1 MKMLA
6 SFSSL
11 ALGDLLD
18 WGKEELK
25 VLGSSEA
32 EVNAEQ
38 LLCQTA
44 GLDRF
49 QLYLEPRRKISR
61 ELKIKYC
68 ELIARRKKRIPL
80 AYLVGEAS
88 FWNETLKVN
97 QDCLIPRPETEL
109 LVEQFIRQ
117 TRFQKDQAFSFLDLG
132 AGSGAIGI
140 SLLRHFAKA
149 KATFS
154 DISRKALELVR
165 DNLTCYALLNRAEI
179 IYSDLFSS
187 FTAEDAPGLPG
198 VSGAVPARGDRLGA
212 GGRAKRG
219 PLTPHPTLSP
229 QGERERVRGFRKWNT
244 IVSNPPYLSEDD
256 WQAVEPEIFF
266 EPKIALQGGKDGLDF
281 YRRIVPA
288 AKSYLETNG
297 WLFLETGK
305 GQAGAVRNLF
315 EQNHFQNIMIF
326 KDFNRIER
334 IVSGQV

>member
-6 SFSSL
+6 AFSSL

-38 LLCQTA
+38 LLCGAA

-61 ELKIKYC
+61 EIKTRYR

-80 AYLVGEAS
+80 AYLAGEAS

-109 LVEQFIRQ
+109 LVEQFIRR
-117 TRFQKDQAFSFLDLG
+117 TGFQKDQAFSFLDLG

-140 SLLRHFAKA
+140 SLLRHFEKS

-154 DISRKALELVR
+154 DISFKALERVR
-165 DNLTCYALLNRAEI
+165 ENLTAYGLLGRAKI
-179 IYSDLFSS
+179 AGSDLFSNLQS
-187 FTAEDAPGLPG
+187 
-198 VSGAVPARGDRLGA
+198 
-212 GGRAKRG
+212 
-219 PLTPHPTLSP
+219 
-229 QGERERVRGFRKWNT
+229 QKWNA
-244 IVSNPPYLSEDD
+244 IVSNPPYLSGDD

-266 EPKIALQGGKDGLDF
+266 EPKIALEGGKNGLDF

-288 AKSYLETNG
+288 AKSYLEING

-305 GQAGAVRNLF
+305 GQAGTVRNLF
-315 EQNHFQNIMIF
+315 EQHHFQNTMIA
-326 KDFNRIER
+326 KDFNGIER
-334 IVSGQV
+334 VVSGQV